1 MDFFINR
8 SSTLPILKLELI
20 RDGRNDY
27 KKFLDMIQNADIA
40 FSMYDAKT
48 GVKKISM
55 KPGKCILKT
64 DCCDDE
70 EEEYFIAYEWKA
82 KDTKKAGTYIGQFT
96 ITFLEDGS
104 VLKVPIREELIIHV
118 KEGTI
123 KK

>member
-8 SSTLPILKLELI
+8 NSTLPLLKLELI

-27 KKFLDMIQNADIA
+27 KKFLDMIQNADIK

-48 GVKKISM
+48 GVKRISN
-55 KPGKCILKT
+55 KPGKCILKPST
-64 DCCDDE
+64 CDDD
-70 EEEYFIAYEWKA
+70 EEEYFIAYEWKT
-82 KDTKKAGTYIGQFT
+82 KDTKKVGTFIGQFT

-104 VLKVPIREELIIHV
+104 VLKVPIREELVIMI
-118 KEGTI
+118 KDGTI